1 MALDEGRVAFSDK
14 ETISDQESN
23 ILHYFLEFQEG
34 IVVLDSRPSL
44 LVSIPS

>member
-14 ETISDQESN
+14 ETISDQERN

-34 IVVLDSRPSL
+34 I
-44 LVSIPS
+44 LVSDSSPTLLLSIPP